1 MWSCLPLSKL
11 IKPRHLVC
19 LIVTAFAGCGGS
31 SHPPVIITPPAVRPA
46 VLVSPLTATVPIST
60 NELFS
65 AFVTHSSSNVVK
77 WSVSAGTVDDTGFYV
92 APDSVPSGGT
102 ATISATLASDPSVK
116 GSAVVTITT
125 KPVTLTVSP
134 TTATVKAGF
143 ATYFAPTVTG
153 TSNLEVLWS
162 LNDPGD
168 GGYPGSIS
176 GGVYWAPSPVLL
188 PRTYSITATSA
199 ADPSKTASAQVS
211 VIPLENQAAQTF
223 PIELG
228 ASGLNSKSIDCC
240 SGTLGSLL
248 ADQKGKQYILSNS
261 HVAARMGSAMPGEA
275 IIHPGFVD
283 TECDF
288 TVPKEVAKF
297 TAAGGISSNVDAA
310 ISEVVAGAVDPKGG
324 IIGLGGVKADGT
336 YLVAPPATTIAT
348 ATIGMRA
355 AKSGRTTGLTCG
367 TVEAVNASIQVDVP
381 AECGIPAATSIFYQ
395 GQIVLDGLTRPGDS
409 GSLIV
414 EAATA
419 RPLALVTSGSSDGR
433 FTGANP
439 VGDVIQALNQ
449 AANLKL
455 SFVGGGEHN
464 VSCTA
469 ATGALPALHQPST
482 SPEFLL
488 PEQEVE
494 RAMALQFKYENEIL
508 QNPGVLGVAVG
519 REEANPGKVAL
530 VVFVEREGKPPLLP
544 KTLGG
549 LSVRMIPTGHFGPGV
564 SAHTPGTPRLRM
576 GLCSDRFSDTHKWT
590 KSLRQTGRFQFYKN
604 D

>member
-19 LIVTAFAGCGGS
+19 LIVTAFAGCGGG

-65 AFVTHSSSNVVK
+65 AFVTHSSSNIVK
-77 WSVSAGTVDDTGFYV
+77 WSVSAGTVDDIGFYV

-116 GSAVVTITT
+116 GSAVITITT

-134 TTATVKAGF
+134 ATATVKAGF
-143 ATYFAPTVTG
+143 ATYFAPNITG

-168 GGYPGSIS
+168 GRYPGSIS

-199 ADPSKTASAQVS
+199 ADPSKTASVQVS

-310 ISEVVAGAVDPKGG
+310 ISEVVTGAVDPKGG
-324 IIGLGGVKADGT
+324 IIGLGGVKADGN

-381 AECGIPAATSIFYQ
+381 AECGIPAATSILYQ

-469 ATGALPALHQPST
+469 ATGAALPAVHQQSA
-482 SPEFLL
+482 SSEILL
-488 PEQEVE
+488 PEHEVE
-494 RAMALQFKYENEIL
+494 RAMAVQFKYENEIL

-564 SAHTPGTPRLRM
+564 LPGRRARSSCHPSAA
-576 GLCSDRFSDTHKWT
+576 
-590 KSLRQTGRFQFYKN
+590 N
-604 D
+604 